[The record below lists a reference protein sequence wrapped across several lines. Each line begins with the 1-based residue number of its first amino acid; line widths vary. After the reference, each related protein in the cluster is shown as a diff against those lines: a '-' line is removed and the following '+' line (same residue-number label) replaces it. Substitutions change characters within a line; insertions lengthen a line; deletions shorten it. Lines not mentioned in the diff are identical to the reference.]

1 MNGSPS
7 DKDLHY
13 LVTRIINPSLNTIIA
28 KLYDNKVLHYR
39 DYNLDV
45 KEYSIPTLVAKALE
59 DWRDELW
66 HKYSRKNLSGVYME
80 FISDYSSTI
89 NYVYSRLY
97 HVNRELAEDVK
108 PDLILLGQKIE
119 EYLTGKIE
127 VFSNFTFEVEKN
139 KSETLPQE
147 DIIKMSETKLKENK
161 THKKEEESPDF
172 GICPRCAVYDG
183 DKRKKKLY
191 QCPYCGE
198 WFCEKHVKPSLM
210 LTFGKYKE
218 LWGKYKDLREFLDK
232 EWHRE
237 DGHPCYPYTQKFWRD
252 YENKRKPAYVGKDNI
267 ARMTLTHDAARS
279 YSSRHVGTSKKQRSE
294 ENFAIVEIRDS
305 KITRPGRFY
314 IDENGW
320 VSIIVNGTSLRAYV
334 PPSRV
339 KIYNEDG
346 KRVLEIDRITDNDI
360 RNFDLKELGK
370 ADISPPPEPFKQ
382 ISKFHEKKSKGK
394 YLIVGIALLL
404 LILVG
409 YLYSQGSFD
418 DIKTVIFGSSHDDFS
433 QETNTYMPSYTDM
446 QTLSQ
451 TPPQTTET
459 PTNTPTVT
467 ECSSGYW
474 RYILEDALK
483 CALTEEELSKIS
495 YLANQLKG
503 KTLQESAWDILEWL
517 DENIEYN
524 YSKTLL
530 PAPTIWTLNG
540 KTTSVTA
547 EPGVEIQTPYET
559 VQKGAGVC
567 KDYAILTTAL
577 LLEMGYSPVYVF
589 DINFENSQIG
599 HVATA
604 IKINDEYFLLDQ
616 HPPAMDL
623 GTYYRDWSIYR
634 KETLG
639 ETLLISN
646 ANVYEV
652 RKSGKNVAIK
662 EIDVLTAEDFK
673 SKDHEFSSM
682 DLTRISEGLKEMF
695 QENYPS
701 LILDSGIKSLDTRTY
716 LPPGYSDGIT
726 WRVDFPHFVDYYNPV
741 FQDEF
746 VEYFYTS
753 LTSYEEIK
761 KDLSKF
767 NRFWIK
773 VAQEGDSIKVILNLA
788 KK

>member
-1 MNGSPS
+1 VVLDRSTKTFSVYLNERLIAENVAAYSPDVENINAIALVS
-7 DKDLHY
+7 DHAGVKVY
-13 LVTRIINPSLNTIIA
+13 
-28 KLYDNKVLHYR
+28 YD
-39 DYNLDV
+39 DV
-45 KEYSIPTLVAKALE
+45 K
-59 DWRDELW
+59 
-66 HKYSRKNLSGVYME
+66 
-80 FISDYSSTI
+80 
-89 NYVYSRLY
+89 
-97 HVNRELAEDVK
+97 
-108 PDLILLGQKIE
+108 
-119 EYLTGKIE
+119 
-127 VFSNFTFEVEKN
+127 VF
-139 KSETLPQE
+139 ET
-147 DIIKMSETKLKENK
+147 
-161 THKKEEESPDF
+161 
-172 GICPRCAVYDG
+172 
-183 DKRKKKLY
+183 
-191 QCPYCGE
+191 
-198 WFCEKHVKPSLM
+198 
-210 LTFGKYKE
+210 
-218 LWGKYKDLREFLDK
+218 
-232 EWHRE
+232 
-237 DGHPCYPYTQKFWRD
+237 
-252 YENKRKPAYVGKDNI
+252 
-267 ARMTLTHDAARS
+267 
-279 YSSRHVGTSKKQRSE
+279 
-294 ENFAIVEIRDS
+294 
-305 KITRPGRFY
+305 
-314 IDENGW
+314 
-320 VSIIVNGTSLRAYV
+320 
-334 PPSRV
+334 
-339 KIYNEDG
+339 
-346 KRVLEIDRITDNDI
+346 
-360 RNFDLKELGK
+360 
-370 ADISPPPEPFKQ
+370 
-382 ISKFHEKKSKGK
+382 
-394 YLIVGIALLL
+394 
-404 LILVG
+404 
-409 YLYSQGSFD
+409 
-418 DIKTVIFGSSHDDFS
+418 
-433 QETNTYMPSYTDM
+433 
-446 QTLSQ
+446 SQ
-451 TPPQTTET
+451 THYTTIQT
-459 PTNTPTVT
+459 PTYTPTITTTPTVS

-474 RYILEDALK
+474 RYIFEDALK
-483 CALTEEELSKIS
+483 CALTKEELSKIS

-524 YSKTLL
+524 YSKALL

-540 KTTSVTA
+540 KITSVTA

-646 ANVYEV
+646 VNVYEV

-753 LTSYEEIK
+753 LTSYGEIK